1 MAGGYRD
8 RKRSQ
13 LRRDRQILRPLLFM
27 LPALAVYIFVMAYPL
42 GHSFIMSFHE
52 STGLGGEAP
61 VWVGLANYKTLFV
74 RDPIFWVAMRN
85 NLLWTCYSL
94 VIPVAIGL
102 ILAMFLNEE
111 FKGRTILRG
120 IFYYPS
126 ILSLIAVGLI
136 WRWMYHPNLGFLNA
150 LLKRIG
156 LAALAVD
163 WLGDRRTALF
173 ATFIANA
180 WQATGIV
187 MVMFLSGLQ
196 TIPTEVYEAA
206 RVEGAGGW
214 TTFCRITLPLLRE
227 TYIVV
232 VAITMVNA
240 MKVFDVIFSM
250 TWGGPGRATEVLATY
265 LYFNAYKYFKLGV
278 GTAVSWV
285 LLLLIALVVVP
296 YVLYMSRKED

>member
-1 MAGGYRD
+1 
-8 RKRSQ
+8 
-13 LRRDRQILRPLLFM
+13 
-27 LPALAVYIFVMAYPL
+27 
-42 GHSFIMSFHE
+42 
-52 STGLGGEAP
+52 
-61 VWVGLANYKTLFV
+61 VGLANYKVLFA
-74 RDPIFWVAMRN
+74 RDPIFWVALRN
-85 NLLWTCYSL
+85 NLLWTAYSL
-94 VIPVAIGL
+94 VFPVAIGL
-102 ILAMFLNEE
+102 ILALFLNEE

-150 LLKRIG
+150 LLERLG
-156 LAALAVD
+156 LGALAVD

-173 ATFIANA
+173 ATFIANS

-196 TIPTEVYEAA
+196 TIPTEVYESA

-214 TTFCRITLPLLRE
+214 ITFWRITLPLLRE

-232 VAITMVNA
+232 LAITMVSA

-285 LLLLIALVVVP
+285 LLLLIALVVIP
-296 YVLYMSRKED
+296 YVLYMSRRED